1 MIQLLYSEKGNGKTK
16 KMIDMAN
23 EDVKTSGGNVVFI
36 DDDKR
41 CMYDVA
47 REIRFVDI
55 TEYDISSECGL
66 YGFISGMIAQNS
78 DICSIYI
85 DGFMKIAHTDIQDSE
100 KFFEKAKKLTDE
112 NNIKLVM
119 IVSADPAQAPE
130 YLKGYIL

>member
-1 MIQLLYSEKGNGKTK
+1 MIQLLYSQKGNGKTK
-16 KMIDMAN
+16 KMVEMAN
-23 EDVKTSGGNVVFI
+23 EDVKTAVGNVVFI

-55 TEYDISSECGL
+55 TEYDIGSDCGL
-66 YGFISGMIAQNS
+66 YGFLCGMIAQNS
-78 DICSIYI
+78 DIRSIYV
-85 DGFMKIAHTDIQDSE
+85 DGFMKIAHTDVNDAQ
-100 KFFEKAKKLTDE
+100 KFFEKAEKLTAD
-112 NNIKLVM
+112 NDIKLVM